1 MILRSV
7 LALACSLSAAA
18 CASRP
23 VRTGLDVLISDSSH
37 VLRGKRVGLIT
48 NHTGRDREG
57 RRNIDLLYR
66 SADIKLVALYGPE
79 HGLGGV
85 AAAGEKVGFTTDTA
99 TGLPIYS
106 LYGDTRVPT
115 PEMVK
120 DVDVLLYDIQD
131 VGARVYTY
139 EWTMALTAEAIG
151 KLGKQLIVLDR
162 PDPIRADRVEGNILE
177 LPHRSFV
184 GQYDVALQYGMT
196 PAELLRFL
204 VGTNRISANIGVIPM
219 QNYTRAMW
227 YSETGLPWVNPS
239 PNIRDLEAATLY
251 PGTVFFEGTN
261 LSEGRGTNA
270 PFKQVGAPWLTDAA
284 DIAAELNAMRLPGVR
299 FDNGSTA
306 VEAGQKHG
314 GLTIPVLRVHVT
326 ERDAVEAVSV
336 GIHMLQ
342 AIRKHHPADWQ
353 WRPSIERL
361 AGTAELRAAVD
372 AGDVGPLIEKWKRE
386 AAQFQQST
394 RAYWLYK

>member
-1 MILRSV
+1 MTFRSI
-7 LALACSLSAAA
+7 LALGLCLSATG

-23 VRTGLDVLISDSSH
+23 VRTGLDVLLTDSVH

-48 NHTGRDREG
+48 NHTGRDRDG

-66 SADIKLVALYGPE
+66 APDVKLVALYGPE

-85 AAAGEKVGFTTDTA
+85 AAAGEKIGFATDTV

-139 EWTMALTAEAIG
+139 EWTMVLTAEAIG

-177 LPHRSFV
+177 LQHRSFV
-184 GQYDVALQYGMT
+184 GQFDVALRYGLT

-204 VGTNRISANIGVIPM
+204 VGTNRIAANIGVIPM

-227 YSETGLPWVNPS
+227 YSETGLPWINPS
-239 PNIRDLEAATLY
+239 PNIRDLDAATLY

-284 DIAAELNAMRLPGVR
+284 DIAAELNALNLPGVR
-299 FDNGSTA
+299 FDAATAA

-326 ERDAVEAVSV
+326 DRDAVEAVPV
-336 GIHMLQ
+336 GSHMLR
-342 AIRKHHPADWQ
+342 AIRKRHPTDWQ
-353 WRPSIERL
+353 WRASIERL
-361 AGTAELRAAVD
+361 GGTAELRAAVD
-372 AGDVGPLIEKWKRE
+372 AGNVGPLIEKWKRE
-386 AAQFQQST
+386 AAQFQAST
-394 RAYWLYK
+394 RPYWLYK

>member
-1 MILRSV
+1 
-7 LALACSLSAAA
+7 
-18 CASRP
+18 
-23 VRTGLDVLISDSSH
+23 
-37 VLRGKRVGLIT
+37 LRGKRVGLIT

-66 SADIKLVALYGPE
+66 AADVKLVALYGPE

-177 LPHRSFV
+177 LQHRSFV
-184 GQYDVALQYGMT
+184 GQFDVSLRYGMT
-196 PAELLRFL
+196 PAEL
-204 VGTNRISANIGVIPM
+204 
-219 QNYTRAMW
+219 
-227 YSETGLPWVNPS
+227 
-239 PNIRDLEAATLY
+239 
-251 PGTVFFEGTN
+251 
-261 LSEGRGTNA
+261 
-270 PFKQVGAPWLTDAA
+270 
-284 DIAAELNAMRLPGVR
+284 
-299 FDNGSTA
+299 
-306 VEAGQKHG
+306 
-314 GLTIPVLRVHVT
+314 
-326 ERDAVEAVSV
+326 
-336 GIHMLQ
+336 
-342 AIRKHHPADWQ
+342 
-353 WRPSIERL
+353 
-361 AGTAELRAAVD
+361 
-372 AGDVGPLIEKWKRE
+372 
-386 AAQFQQST
+386 
-394 RAYWLYK
+394 